1 MRVDMNKQNMSSNM
15 HGIMKDKQWN
25 PRGRKMK
32 KITNSMQHM
41 YAIQTNE
48 MEMKGLNPKK
58 KKKNGIGAGDK
69 MIAERDIFKP

>member
-58 KKKNGIGAGDK
+58 KKKKWYRSWRQNDCGKRYI
-69 MIAERDIFKP
+69 